1 MRRGSLLGNRT
12 CDLLKDMDRDR
23 FPSDL
28 LKDQIAWYLTYD
40 ELAVDPAGA
49 QTAARRRR
57 LLELSRRV
65 AGHPFWKTPA
75 GTPAARMALKE
86 IARTQTEAG
95 S

>member
-1 MRRGSLLGNRT
+1 
-12 CDLLKDMDRDR
+12 MDRDH

-28 LKDQIAWYLTYD
+28 LKDQSAWYVTYD
-40 ELAVDPAGA
+40 ELATDPAGT

-57 LLELSRRV
+57 LLELSRLV
-65 AGHPFWKTPA
+65 AGHPFWKTSA

-86 IARTQTEAG
+86 IARAQTRAG

>member
-1 MRRGSLLGNRT
+1 
-12 CDLLKDMDRDR
+12 MDRDR

-28 LKDQIAWYLTYD
+28 LKDQTAWYITYD
-40 ELAVDPAGA
+40 DLAVTPAGS
-49 QTAARRRR
+49 QTAARRR

-75 GTPAARMALKE
+75 GTPAAQVALKE
-86 IARTQTEAG
+86 IARAQTEAG